1 MIRTIISTSCR
12 RANPGFRKMSTE
24 LGEKPVSKSEYYKV
38 LGIAPDAT
46 LTEIREAYFRKVKI
60 YHPDIN
66 PSPEAKEKFEEVHEA
81 YKILGNIDRR
91 VGYDRKYK
99 ESSRTRSVKDVVEP
113 ETVEERLNIVKKMAE
128 DNEIYLKKRKELAP
142 DRVWTQFDE
151 NPRMHKIKLDPIKN
165 RKKPPVKLSEEEWEA
180 KALAESEGYRKI
192 VKLENWIIKY
202 GKKYIYYGESPK
214 ASYDATKSSSLKYL
228 GLFMIMT
235 FSGLYW
241 ETHIDFRPFAK

>member
-1 MIRTIISTSCR
+1 
-12 RANPGFRKMSTE
+12 MSTE
-24 LGEKPVSKSEYYKV
+24 LGEKPVSKSEHYKV

-81 YKILGNIDRR
+81 YKILGNVDRR
-91 VGYDRKYK
+91 VGYDRKYE
-99 ESSRTRSVKDVVEP
+99 ESSKTRSVKDEVEP
-113 ETVEERLNIVKKMAE
+113 ETVEERLEIIKKMAE
-128 DNEIYLKKRKELAP
+128 DNEIYLKTRKELAP

-151 NPRMHKIKLDPIKN
+151 NPRFYRMKLDPIKN
-165 RKKPPVKLSEEEWEA
+165 RRKPPVKLNKEELEA
-180 KALAESEGYRKI
+180 KALAESEVYRKS
-192 VKLENWIIKY
+192 VKLEDWIIKY
-202 GKKYIYYGESPK
+202 GKKYIYFGESPK
-214 ASYDATKSSSLKYL
+214 ANYNTTKSSALKYL

-241 ETHIDFRPFAK
+241 ETFIAFGPYAK